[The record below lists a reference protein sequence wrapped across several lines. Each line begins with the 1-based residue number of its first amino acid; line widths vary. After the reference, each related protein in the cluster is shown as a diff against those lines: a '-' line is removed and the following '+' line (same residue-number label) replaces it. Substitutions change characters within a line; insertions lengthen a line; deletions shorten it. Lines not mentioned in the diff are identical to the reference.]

1 MKYAKFDPNETNKK
15 IETCGVNPNT
25 ERAKRQCEQTF
36 TDFVKSKIGDSHE
49 DIFTDGSLLQNMLI
63 QFFDTYRLNDER
75 LPSKSTL
82 NQVKSFI
89 KGMILRVTKNQFD
102 ISNSAT
108 FPDFCRLWQAKTLE
122 LKRNG
127 RGDVNHVP
135 PVPQSV
141 MEKIFELLIVLT
153 KLMQI
158 DETDPSYQQLLNQL
172 PSSYRENYNKL
183 VLAGA
188 MFVFIYY
195 VSTPLSYFLL
205 FHGSRSFLLHG
216 SQSFLQYHGSRS
228 Y

>member
-1 MKYAKFDPNETNKK
+1 MKS
-15 IETCGVNPNT
+15 GGT
-25 ERAKRQCEQTF
+25 EDRI
-36 TDFVKSKIGDSHE
+36 D
-49 DIFTDGSLLQNMLI
+49 DI
-63 QFFDTYRLNDER
+63 
-75 LPSKSTL
+75 
-82 NQVKSFI
+82 
-89 KGMILRVTKNQFD
+89 ILTKNQFD

-108 FPDFCRLWQAKTLE
+108 FPDFYRLWQAKTLE

-195 VSTPLSYFLL
+195 VSTPLLYFLL
-205 FHGSRSFLLHG
+205 FHGSHSFLLHG
-216 SQSFLQYHGSRS
+216 SQSFLQFHGSRS